1 MQAKDIFN
9 RIYPDQ
15 EFLPRAPD
23 PEEIII
29 GDEADD
35 NDVGQASGDT
45 SGDLKAVENGGE
57 KKELPKS
64 E

>member
-1 MQAKDIFN
+1 M
-9 RIYPDQ
+9 

-29 GDEADD
+29 GDETDD
-35 NDVGQASGDT
+35 DGDHT
-45 SGDLKAVENGGE
+45 GCGDELGCKEEENKDIGLAANE
-57 KKELPKS
+57 KKQQE